1 MRVIEAPSLARLTTL
16 GLGGTCA
23 QEIVLESEE
32 DLSGL
37 GERLA
42 KARPFALGLGSNIL
56 GLDGHHDVVLVR
68 PAFRDAPEIVAESG
82 DAVQVR
88 AGAGLPL
95 PALLRFCRLNGLSGL
110 EGLAGIPGSVGGAC
124 AMNAGSFGTA
134 FGDCLVSC
142 TIWSDGE
149 VRAYARDS
157 LDTGYRHFVPKGLEK
172 AFFLVLSATLL
183 LKKDD
188 SRAIGERMDKN
199 LALKKE
205 RQPVRARSAGCV
217 FKNPA
222 GGLSAGMLLEK
233 AGFRG
238 RSLGGVAMSEQ
249 HANFLVNTGS
259 GTAAE
264 AASLLKMARQAVA
277 EQFGVELQLEVCTV
291 PPGSLVF

>member
-1 MRVIEAPSLARLTTL
+1 MRVIEAPSLSALTTL

-23 QEIVLESEE
+23 REIVLESEE
-32 DLSGL
+32 DLADL
-37 GERLA
+37 KERIGSD
-42 KARPFALGLGSNIL
+42 RPFALGLGSNIL

-68 PAFRDAPEIVAESG
+68 PAFRDMPEIVAESG
-82 DAVQVR
+82 AAVQVR

-95 PALLRFCRLNGLSGL
+95 PGLLRFCRMNSLSGL

-124 AMNAGSFGTA
+124 AMNAGSFGTT
-134 FGDCLVSC
+134 FGDCLESC
-142 TIWSDGE
+142 TIWCDGR
-149 VRAYARDS
+149 VRTFARDS
-157 LDTGYRHFVPKGLEK
+157 LDTGYRHFVPRGLEK
-172 AFFLVLSATLL
+172 SFFLVLSATLL

-188 SRAIGERMDKN
+188 SAAIGERMAGN

-205 RQPVRARSAGCV
+205 RQPVQARSAGCV

-238 RSLGGVAMSEQ
+238 RSLGGVAMSSQ

-259 GTAAE
+259 GTATE
-264 AASLLKMARQAVA
+264 AVQLLKMARTAVA
-277 EQFGVELQLEVCTV
+277 TQFGVDLQLEVCTV
-291 PPGSLVF
+291 PQGVLV

>member
-1 MRVIEAPSLARLTTL
+1 MRIIEAPSLAILTTL

-23 QEIVLESEE
+23 KEIVLESEE
-32 DLSGL
+32 DLTDL
-37 GERLA
+37 EERIGTA
-42 KARPFALGLGSNIL
+42 TPFALGLGSNIL

-68 PAFRDAPEIVAESG
+68 PAFRDMPEIVAESG

-95 PALLRFCRLNGLSGL
+95 QGLLRFCRQNGLSGL

-124 AMNAGSFGTA
+124 AMNAGSFGTT
-134 FGDCLVSC
+134 FGDCLASC
-142 TIWSDGE
+142 TIWCNGV
-149 VRAYARDS
+149 VRTYARDC
-157 LDTGYRHFVPKGLEK
+157 LETGYRHFVPLGLEK
-172 AFFLVLSATLL
+172 SFFLVLSATLL

-188 SRAIGERMDKN
+188 SAAIGERMAGN

-238 RSLGGVAMSEQ
+238 RSLGGVAMSGQ
-249 HANFLVNTGS
+249 HANFLINTGA
-259 GTAAE
+259 GTASE
-264 AASLLKMARQAVA
+264 AVRLLKMARAAVA
-277 EQFGVELQLEVCTV
+277 SQFGVELQLEVCTV
-291 PPGSLVF
+291 PEGALV